1 MFPIFRGGIS
11 AGGKS
16 EAEYLKQRVGSR
28 SQKHNIVKT
37 NKSTIYKYIPLLATL
52 RGYQREDLR
61 GDLTAGVTV
70 AIMLIPQGMAYAV
83 LAGMPPVYGLYASIV
98 PLLLY
103 ALLGTSRQLAV
114 GPVAMVSLL
123 VVAGV
128 GELAE
133 VGSNRFIHLAIMTA
147 LGVGVFQF
155 LMGIFRMGFLVNF
168 LSHPVLSG
176 FASAAAIII
185 GASQLSNLLGLDLAR
200 SNQVHDILYGAIR
213 NIGNID
219 PGTAI
224 IGIGSVV
231 SIILLK
237 KWKKTFPSA
246 LFVVVVGTVATALFG
261 LNGQGV
267 SIVGN
272 VPQGLPSL
280 EMPGFSWSDYRALL
294 PIILVISLVSYMESI
309 AVAKAIAN
317 KRGYKV
323 DANQE
328 LIALGGANLGGA
340 FFQSFP
346 TTGGF
351 SRTAVN
357 DQSGAKTTLASV
369 ITAVLIGITVLFLT
383 PLFYYLPN
391 AVLAAIIMV
400 AVAGL
405 FDAKEMI
412 HLWKTDKKDLAMLS
426 ATFLATLLLG
436 IEEGIGIGVLLSL
449 VMVIYTSTTP
459 HTTEVGRL
467 GNTQNFRNTNR
478 YPEAKT
484 EPGILIY
491 RFDSNLYFAN
501 VEHFRESM
509 EEKIDQR
516 GEELSLVILDASAIT
531 NIDSTGLHTLNELIK
546 DLRLRRITFYIA
558 GVIGP
563 VRDKLKR
570 CGITES
576 MGEENFFFDVSD
588 AVAFYHDTDKPESER
603 SFSPLQTNI

>member
-1 MFPIFRGGIS
+1 LPDIKNHITKFVPILKTIQNYNQ
-11 AGGKS
+11 
-16 EAEYLKQRVGSR
+16 EAFK
-28 SQKHNIVKT
+28 
-37 NKSTIYKYIPLLATL
+37 
-52 RGYQREDLR
+52 

-70 AIMLIPQGMAYAV
+70 AIMLIPQGMAYAL
-83 LAGMPPVYGLYASIV
+83 LAGMPPVYGLYASIIPV
-98 PLLLY
+98 LLY
-103 ALLGTSRQLAV
+103 AILGSSRQLAV

-123 VVAGV
+123 IVAGV
-128 GELAE
+128 GELADA
-133 VGSNRFIHLAIMTA
+133 GSDRFIHLAIMTA
-147 LGVGVFQF
+147 LGVGTVQF
-155 LMGIFRMGFLVNF
+155 LMGLFRMGFLVNF

-176 FASAAAIII
+176 FTSAAALII
-185 GASQLSNLLGLDLAR
+185 GASQISNLLGLDLER
-200 SNQVHDILYGAIR
+200 SKQVHDILIGAFQ
-213 NIGNID
+213 NIGNINMV
-219 PGTAI
+219 TAA
-224 IGIGSVV
+224 IGIGSVA
-231 SIILLK
+231 SIMLLK

-246 LFVVVVGTVATALFG
+246 LFVVVAGTLVTAFFG
-261 LNGQGV
+261 LNNAGV

-272 VPQGLPSL
+272 VPEGLPSFQ
-280 EMPGFSWSDYRALL
+280 MPGLSLNDFRSLL

-340 FFQSFP
+340 FFQAFP

-383 PLFYYLPN
+383 PLFYYLPS

-405 FDAKEMI
+405 FDAEEMM

-426 ATFLATLLLG
+426 VTFLATLFLG

-449 VMVIYTSTTP
+449 IMVIYTSTRP
-459 HTTEVGRL
+459 HSTEVGRL
-467 GNTQNFRNTNR
+467 GNTQNFRNINR
-478 YPEAKT
+478 YPEART
-484 EPGILIY
+484 EPEILIF

-501 VEHFRESM
+501 VEHFRESI
-509 EEKIDQR
+509 EEKVNQR
-516 GEELSLVILDASAIT
+516 GQKLSIVILDASAIN
-531 NIDSTGLHTLNELIK
+531 NIDSTGMHALNELIK
-546 DLRLRRITFYIA
+546 YLRTRGITFYLA

-563 VRDKLKR
+563 VRDKLKKS
-570 CGITES
+570 GITES
-576 MGEENFFFDVSD
+576 MGEENFFFDVND
-588 AVAFYHDTDKPESER
+588 AVAFYHQSDKAASDR
-603 SFSPLQTNI
+603 NFSPLQTNV